1 MGLKMNFVL
10 SIAGLVIAIVGC
22 VLIVR
27 LSFSQQ
33 AGLSEQKISAMIEE
47 KTKTYVTEEKVKEII
62 KEAIAALKPTTSKK
76 EERSEQM
83 LPKIKGKKVVMII
96 ARNNFRDEELEIPK
110 DIFEKQGA
118 KVTIA
123 SSSLSKATGM
133 LGLVVKPDILLSDVK
148 VEDYDAVIFVGGS
161 GASEYWNN
169 QTAHS
174 IAKKTLDSNKLLCAI
189 CIAPVTLA
197 NAGVLKGRKAT
208 VWPSEKGKLGSS
220 YTGAS
225 VEIDGNIITADGPA
239 SATKF
244 AQAIVSALSKK

>member
-1 MGLKMNFVL
+1 MNSIL
-10 SIAGLVIAIVGC
+10 SITALVIAIVGC
-22 VLIVR
+22 VLIIR
-27 LSFSQQ
+27 ASFFRP
-33 AGLSEQKISAMIEE
+33 APLSEEKVSAMIEE
-47 KTKTYVTEEKVKEII
+47 KTKTFVTKEKVKGII
-62 KEAIAALKPTTSKK
+62 KEAIAALKPAASKKVIKK

-123 SSSLSKATGM
+123 SSSLNKATGM
-133 LGLVVKPDILLSDVK
+133 LGTVVNPDILLSDVK
-148 VEDYDAVIFVGGS
+148 VQDYDAVIFVGGP

-169 QTAHS
+169 KTAHA
-174 IAKKTLDSNKLLCAI
+174 IAKKTLDFNKLLCAI

-208 VWPSEKGKLGSS
+208 VWPSEKGKLGPS

-225 VEIDGNIITADGPA
+225 VEIDGNIITADGPT

-244 AQAIVSALSKK
+244 AKAIVSALSKK